1 MDFLS
6 LHCLPA
12 ACLPGRGTFSHT
24 DASVLPSSR
33 LPPWAGVSAS
43 SPSSGPLLTLVLP
56 SSTPF
61 ADLLWARLR
70 PGASRLPALADA
82 HCRLFR
88 PPRLLPEPSRGP
100 VRGWVLAT
108 GTWGGGWGG
117 WAGRSLAHT
126 TCLPDADARG
136 PGFPARGRVLGGH
149 RAAASYEL
157 PPRGARGQG
166 LSLSCGLVPRLS
178 NSQLTRP
185 RVDLVFFHRT
195 IPEPNT
201 KPEFWRSHLGQ
212 NAKAKRYGGHCP
224 GGFPSNKTLRPSA
237 VETRARTPDRG
248 QRANTLG
255 SADLGHNHSVLLSVG
270 EPQP

>member
-6 LHCLPA
+6 LHCLPV

-88 PPRLLPEPSRGP
+88 PPRLLLEPSRGP

-108 GTWGGGWGG
+108 GTWGGGGGGLGGPQPRTHDLPPGRGRQGAGVPSEGESPG
-117 WAGRSLAHT
+117 WAQGSSQLRTAPTGRPRPRAEFVLWARAEALKLT
-126 TCLPDADARG
+126 VNEAPRGFGFLPQDHPRAEYEA
-136 PGFPARGRVLGGH
+136 RVLEKSLRKESKSKEVRQIG
-149 RAAASYEL
+149 RAH
-157 PPRGARGQG
+157 
-166 LSLSCGLVPRLS
+166 V
-178 NSQLTRP
+178 
-185 RVDLVFFHRT
+185 
-195 IPEPNT
+195 
-201 KPEFWRSHLGQ
+201 
-212 NAKAKRYGGHCP
+212 
-224 GGFPSNKTLRPSA
+224 
-237 VETRARTPDRG
+237 
-248 QRANTLG
+248 
-255 SADLGHNHSVLLSVG
+255 
-270 EPQP
+270 